1 MPKTFTWGNALAKGG
16 ARRRVNAGGGRF
28 GSTTLR
34 LDGGEGDVPSE
45 PRAKKEHTVSVD
57 DDEVSAEHLLV
68 FLEDGLWYAQGLS
81 STNGTVLVSGADGA
95 ETLIEPPRSGRVP
108 SSTYPPVRIDV
119 GDVLRLGSRTSFLV
133 VLGAKQP

>member
-57 DDEVSAEHLLV
+57 DDEVSAEHLRV
-68 FLEDGLWYAQGLS
+68 FLEDGHWVCPGPQLNERHRARERGGRRRDADRAAAIWEGPGLH
-81 STNGTVLVSGADGA
+81 
-95 ETLIEPPRSGRVP
+95 VP
-108 SSTYPPVRIDV
+108 AGPH
-119 GDVLRLGSRTSFLV
+119 
-133 VLGAKQP
+133 